1 MSVEEEV
8 VAEKQGAV
16 GWILIIVGLVLTLFP
31 LFWIASTSLKSVGEW
46 VTYPPIFIPERA
58 AVENYIS
65 LFTGATLYGF
75 TARVPVVT
83 RAIVDS
89 AICSVGGTALSLIIG
104 LLAAFGIS
112 RHRMGGEFF
121 PIFLL
126 AARMAPPIV
135 AIVPLI
141 VLYSIL
147 GLVDTHIGLILAYA
161 CCTSPY
167 STWMM
172 ASFIDE
178 VPREL
183 EDSAQVDG
191 LSAVESHFKVTLPL
205 VKGGVAATALFLFIL
220 NWSEFILA
228 LCLSHVKIL
237 TIPVQVRAF
246 VWYSGM
252 LYGPQ
257 SALGVVAIMPL
268 IIFSLLI
275 QRYLVRG
282 LTFGA
287 IRK

>member
-257 SALGVVAIMPL
+257 SC
-268 IIFSLLI
+268 LL
-275 QRYLVRG
+275 Y
-282 LTFGA
+282 TSDA
-287 IRK
+287 ADE